1 MFTVREEM
9 HKDNMYGD
17 HLNSKIKEL
26 LFHIWDIQHGDPYH
40 GFEVTQKFIL

>member
-26 LFHIWDIQHGDPYH
+26 LFTFGIQHGDAYH
-40 GFEVTQKFIL
+40 AFEVTHKFIL